1 MTNSNIKALNKVT
14 ETLID
19 SYDGYSKCL
28 EVAQDDYALRQQ
40 FMSRAEERASLINEF
55 QNQVRSLGGEPETDG
70 SVLASAHRKFIN
82 VASIFQDNE
91 KAAISALDD
100 GEEFL
105 AEKCETCL
113 DEDGLT
119 ANTQTLIRRAHASA
133 KAGER
138 FADMLD

>member
-1 MTNSNIKALNKVT
+1 MTDSNIKALNQVT

-40 FMSRAEERASLINEF
+40 FMSRAEERAGLINAF
-55 QNQVRSLGGEPETDG
+55 QTQVRNLGGEPETDG
-70 SVLASAHRKFIN
+70 SVLANAHRKFIN
-82 VASIFQDNE
+82 VAAMFQDNE
-91 KAAISALDD
+91 KGAISALDD
-100 GEEFL
+100 GEEYL
-105 AEKCETCL
+105 AGKCESCL
-113 DEDGLT
+113 DEDDLSSD
-119 ANTQTLIRRAHASA
+119 TQNLIRRAHASA